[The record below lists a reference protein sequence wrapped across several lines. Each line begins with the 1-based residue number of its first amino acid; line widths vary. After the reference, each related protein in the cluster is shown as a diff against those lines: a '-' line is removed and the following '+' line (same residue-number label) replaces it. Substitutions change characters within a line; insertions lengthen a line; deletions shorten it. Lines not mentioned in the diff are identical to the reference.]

1 MSFEIYPLFS
11 SVVCGFIA
19 EENFDEEYKKLK
31 NELFDKTS
39 SEIPNNQYISKNKQV
54 LDNFS
59 SLNKIIF
66 DHFNDFKNNTLK
78 YETTDFKISSS
89 WMTKTPPNA
98 FGEYHKHKNCFYS
111 GVLYFQDDI
120 SCIQFQSY
128 NVDNQ
133 SIKINDPTERNIYN
147 STSFKFKPQKNLILF
162 FPSYLYHRMEYNS
175 SGRTRYSLAFNFT
188 PVGEIGKGSDSY
200 MINN

>member
-31 NELFDKTS
+31 NEFFVNTC
-39 SEIPNNQYISKNKQV
+39 SELPYNQYIYKNKPILQ
-54 LDNFS
+54 NFTII
-59 SLNKIIF
+59 KEIIF
-66 DHFNDFKNNTLK
+66 NSFNNFKNNTLK

-111 GVLYFQDDI
+111 GVLYFQDEI

-162 FPSYLYHRMEYNS
+162 FPSYLYHRMEFNS
-175 SGRTRYSLAFNFT
+175 SGDTRYSLAFNFIPT
-188 PVGEIGKGSDSY
+188 GKIGDGSDSHLTLL
-200 MINN
+200 